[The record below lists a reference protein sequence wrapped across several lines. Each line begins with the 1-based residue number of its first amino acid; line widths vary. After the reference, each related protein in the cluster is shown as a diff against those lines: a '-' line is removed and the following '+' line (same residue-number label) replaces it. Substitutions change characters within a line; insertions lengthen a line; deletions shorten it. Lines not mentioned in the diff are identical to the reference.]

1 MSIKAVFLLGQTEIT
16 VNGLHQWDYG
26 QQLEIHAQ
34 DLPALVEVHF
44 ACIGMKEAAVRP
56 CSVVE
61 GVGAV
66 TIPDACLEQSAPI
79 TAWIYEI
86 NGSTGTT
93 VKTIVL
99 KVTER
104 ARPAT
109 GDDIPVEVADKYTE
123 AVTAMNEQVQALK
136 DGEVVVKKA
145 LQADKATEAGKAT
158 EADSAAKIS
167 VPDHGEVEGSYLI
180 DVKNGEQA
188 VPVAKRLNLNG
199 CQFGRELLWQG
210 KTEVKK
216 NAINYIYGAFDNAFL
231 VIEFEGYS
239 TLNNSS
245 EPVIRARTNP
255 RASAYRNGISLH
267 NIIDVDDLR
276 FSVTYS
282 PSQNGLEC
290 RRYDDKDSTLYI
302 TAIYKEL

>member
-26 QQLEIHAQ
+26 QQLEIHAP

-44 ACIGMKEAAVRP
+44 ACIGMKEAVVRP

-61 GVGAV
+61 GVGTV

-104 ARPAT
+104 ARPAST
-109 GDDIPVEVADKYTE
+109 EDIPVEVADKYTE

-136 DGEVVVKKA
+136 DGETIVKKA
-145 LQADKATEAGKAT
+145 LQADKAT

-167 VPDHGEVEGSYLI
+167 VPDYGEVEGSYLV
-180 DVKNGEQA
+180 DVKNGDQA
-188 VPVAKRLNLNG
+188 VPKADIAQGVNLLHRLCDNQNFIVDLRTESIYVISIYCLSNTYSTVTLFIPNREDCNVLYSSVAKLG
-199 CQFGRELLWQG
+199 GS
-210 KTEVKK
+210 EVWVKATRGTPG
-216 NAINYIYGAFDNAFL
+216 NW
-231 VIEFEGYS
+231 EGYYYLS
-239 TLNNSS
+239 IEHNDPYDLTLHM
-245 EPVIRARTNP
+245 R
-255 RASAYRNGISLH
+255 GIVELP
-267 NIIDVDDLR
+267 LR
-276 FSVTYS
+276 R
-282 PSQNGLEC
+282 E
-290 RRYDDKDSTLYI
+290 D
-302 TAIYKEL
+302 